1 MDANASASPVGAGTP
16 ASHPTQT
23 SAYAWKALAGS
34 TIGYA
39 MDGFDLL
46 ILGFMLPAISAALA
60 LTPSQSGA
68 LVTWTLIGA
77 VAGGIVFGALSDVY
91 GRVRVLTWTIV
102 LFAVFTGLCAF
113 AQGFNDLLV
122 YRTIAGIGLGGEF
135 GIGMALAAEAWPA
148 HKRARVSSYVALG
161 WQSGVLLAALLTPML
176 LPVIGW
182 RGMFVLGMAPALVA
196 WLVRKTLHE
205 PDVFVRHVDA
215 ARPKPNAFR
224 LLVADARTTRT
235 SLGIVIL
242 CAVQNFGYYGIMIWL
257 PTYLGKTLG
266 FSLTKSA
273 LWTSVTILGMM
284 AGIVVFGHL
293 ADRIGRKPTFLIFQ
307 AGAVAM
313 VLTYAQLTDP
323 VTMLWAGAVMGMFV
337 NGMIGGYGALI
348 SEAYPTAAR
357 ATAQNV
363 LFNIGRAIG
372 GFGPVA
378 IGSLAAAYSFQV
390 AIALLASIYVL
401 DMLATCFLIPELK
414 GAELG

>member
-1 MDANASASPVGAGTP
+1 MEANASVSAVEPGAP
-16 ASHPTQT
+16 ASFPAQS

-34 TIGYA
+34 AIGYA

-60 LTPSQSGA
+60 LSPSQSGA
-68 LVTWTLIGA
+68 LVTWTLVGA

-113 AQGFNDLLV
+113 AQGFSDLLV

-161 WQSGVLLAALLTPML
+161 WQAGVLLAALLTPLL
-176 LPVIGW
+176 LPLIGW

-205 PDVFVRHVDA
+205 PEVFVRRVDTA
-215 ARPKPNAFR
+215 GRKRNAFR

-235 SLGIVIL
+235 SVGIVVL
-242 CAVQNFGYYGIMIWL
+242 CAVQNFGYYGIMIWM

-273 LWTSVTILGMM
+273 LWTSVTIVGMM
-284 AGIVVFGHL
+284 VGIFAFGHL

-313 VLTYAQLTDP
+313 VLTYARLNDP
-323 VTMLWAGAVMGMFV
+323 VAMLWAGAVMGLFV

-348 SEAYPTAAR
+348 SEAYPTATR

-372 GFGPVA
+372 GFGPIA
-378 IGSLAAAYSFQV
+378 IGSLASAYSFQV
-390 AIALLASIYVL
+390 AIALLAGIYVL
-401 DMLATCFLIPELK
+401 DMLATFFLIPELK
-414 GAELG
+414 GAELR